1 MSSSAESQAEQ
12 GPPAVSGV
20 GQLVTLPLWS
30 PRSPLGR
37 SRSLSS
43 ALPSARSVGSSSV
56 GMRRLSVYDQDIDD
70 SLKPIEQEQAPAAMA
85 FQEGASCV
93 VKPYRT
99 NFLGKL
105 LIIVSTVLG
114 PLYLAYILRHGRA
127 DMPVFAAVFFL
138 GEAVTLLLNV
148 GNRFV
153 LWHRQRRHVCRLDSL
168 NPPFPCVQ
176 WPKVHICF
184 THYMEPV
191 SESVKPL
198 KRALRQQYPPDLLVV
213 SILDDGYHKRKDDAY
228 ETTDLGREMEEMIL
242 KTLARLTPHGC
253 GTVSKA
259 RRVVLPGDRPRGR
272 SEVAPAGSTVVEFQ
286 AEGLPLVRLVGRMKG
301 RESHLKTGNLEN
313 ALWNVMEED
322 ARFMVI
328 LDTDMAPERDMLQLL
343 LPPMLEFR
351 AGRWRPDWRTGFV
364 VSPQA
369 CTNVETV
376 FGTDDPMNQANKYNW
391 RVAPPALD
399 TYGFVHFWGTN
410 TAFFVPALKQANGF
424 MYGCIGEDTVTG
436 AAIHRFGWRSTFVGA
451 TGVTLAR
458 GLCRTSVAET
468 FDQRKRWVQGNMQQL
483 LKDLNPPLLLH
494 KGFRTPL
501 YHTEYLE
508 KLQATRTL
516 DRKGELPGPI
526 APDDCGGAARR
537 ARRSLRWRLAKELAY
552 FGPKYSLLFNFI
564 PLYYYGVA
572 MVVVLTGEVPFSLT
586 STPLRTFRD
595 FLDGVVVIIA
605 YWTATALVAVAVH
618 AYILSDAN
626 NPSNTL
632 WRTQQEFWGYAWVRI
647 LGAFEGLVS
656 AVTGRQPK
664 WNAFGM
670 AGGVSLLQELPNAL
684 AFLAMLVSMCVVLAN
699 YCLASPGSALDSLP
713 TPATTPLVKMVASM
727 VVGFW
732 VLFLLWPVTSCIFA
746 DFLGIP
752 YYSLGNL
759 VNTFI
764 AGVAQIGFAALWAL
778 TALRQAS

>member
-468 FDQRKRWVQGNMQQL
+468 FDQRKRWVQGNVQQF
-483 LKDLNPPLLLH
+483 LKDFDPPCILHEGFRNPP
-494 KGFRTPL
+494 
-501 YHTEYLE
+501 YHRQYLQE
-508 KLQATRTL
+508 FSGLRAL
-516 DRKGELPGPI
+516 DRRGEPP
-526 APDDCGGAARR
+526 APLAADDCGVAARQS
-537 ARRSLRWRLAKELAY
+537 RRTLWWSLQRELAY
-552 FGPKYSLLFNFI
+552 FGPKYAAFFNVI
-564 PLYYYGVA
+564 PMYYYGVA
-572 MVVVLTGEVPFSLT
+572 MAIVLTGQVPFAVLAGPIR
-586 STPLRTFRD
+586 TPWDLIDSFY
-595 FLDGVVVIIA
+595 IIVMHWVA
-605 YWTATALVAVAVH
+605 SALVSVVLH
-618 AYILSDAN
+618 SYVLGDAN

-632 WRTQQEFWGYAWVRI
+632 WRTQQEFWGYAWARTV
-647 LGAFEGLVS
+647 GVFEGLLS
-656 AVTGRQPK
+656 AVTGKQPK
-664 WNAFGM
+664 WKAFGM
-670 AGGVSLLQELPNAL
+670 AGGVNLVLEVPNVL
-684 AFLAMLVSMCVVLAN
+684 AFLAMAGAMAAVLLN
-699 YCLASPGSALDSLP
+699 YYSVAVGVAAGLPWLPG
-713 TPATTPLVKMVASM
+713 PATMPAMQLVASM

-752 YYSLGNL
+752 YYRLGAIA
-759 VNTFI
+759 NTLI
-764 AGVAQIGFAALWAL
+764 AGVAQVGFAAIWTL
-778 TALRQAS
+778 TAVC

>member
-1 MSSSAESQAEQ
+1 MQRMSLPRSDVESQAD
-12 GPPAVSGV
+12 A
-20 GQLVTLPLWS
+20 LPRGWALDT
-30 PRSPLGR
+30 PRSVLTPASPAPSGR
-37 SRSLSS
+37 S
-43 ALPSARSVGSSSV
+43 ARTGLGSSTA
-56 GMRRLSVYDQDIDD
+56 GPRRFSVYDQDD
-70 SLKPIEQEQAPAAMA
+70 SPSLNQRVAAEA
-85 FQEGASCV
+85 AVEVSFPEGATTV
-93 VKPYRT
+93 VRPYQT
-99 NFLGKL
+99 NFTAKALIL
-105 LIIVSTVLG
+105 LSLVLG
-114 PLYLAYILRHGRA
+114 PFYLVFIWRHRRA
-127 DMPVFAAVFFL
+127 DMPIFALLFLL
-138 GEAVTLLLNV
+138 GEAATYVLNM

-153 LWHRQRRHVCRLDSL
+153 LWHRQHRYVCRLDAL
-168 NPPFPCVQ
+168 KPEFPRKH
-176 WPKVHICF
+176 WPKVHIFF

-191 SESVKPL
+191 AESVKPL
-198 KRALRQQYPPDLLVV
+198 KRALRQQYPPESFVV
-213 SILDDGYHKRKDDAY
+213 TLLDDGYHKRKGEFY
-228 ETTDLGREMEEMIL
+228 ETTDSGREMEEMIL
-242 KTLARLTPHGC
+242 GVMARLTSDRHGRVAK
-253 GTVSKA
+253 T
-259 RRVVLPGDRPRGR
+259 RRTVLPGHRSGDR
-272 SEVAPAGSTVVEFQ
+272 SEVAPGGSTLVEFR

-301 RESHLKTGNLEN
+301 PDSFLKTGNLEN
-313 ALWNVMEED
+313 ALWNIMEED
-322 ARFMVI
+322 VRFMVI
-328 LDTDMAPERDMLQLL
+328 LDTDMAPEKDMLQLL
-343 LPPMLEFR
+343 LPPMLEHR
-351 AGRWRPDWRTGFV
+351 EGRWQPDWRTGFV

-369 CTNVETV
+369 CTNVESI

-391 RVAPPALD
+391 RIAPPALD
-399 TYGFVHFWGTN
+399 KLGMVHFWGTN
-410 TAFFVPALKQANGF
+410 TAFFVPALKDSNGF

-436 AAIHRFGWRSTFVGA
+436 AALHRFGWKSLFVGTA
-451 TGVTLAR
+451 GVTLAR
-458 GLCRTSVAET
+458 GLCRATVTET